1 MHAGAF
7 AMTPDSTAH
16 RDRLVDPEAP
26 ESERTYALATHLSIL
41 AFLVIGIP
49 VVVPLILWLIRR
61 GDSPFLDDHGKEAVN
76 FQISLL
82 IYGLLSIVL
91 MPVCFIGFVTISAA
105 YVLGIVGCIMASIA
119 ARRGEFFRYPM
130 TLRLIG

>member
-7 AMTPDSTAH
+7 AMMPDTTAH
-16 RDRLVDPEAP
+16 RDRLVDPEAS
-26 ESERTYALATHLSIL
+26 ESERNYALATHLSIL

-49 VVVPLILWLIRR
+49 VIVSLVLWLIRR

-82 IYGLLSIVL
+82 LYGILSFLL
-91 MPVCFIGFVTISAA
+91 MPLCFVGFFTIGAA

-119 ARRGEFFRYPM
+119 ARRGEFYRYPM
-130 TLRLIG
+130 TIRLIG